1 VLASIL
7 SVTQNLGYPLLG
19 VFVGIEALGVPVP
32 GETAVIFG
40 GLAASSGRL
49 NIVLVIVVASAGA
62 IIGDNIGFMIGRR
75 GGRAVLQ
82 RPGRFESERRRVLE
96 IGDPFFERHGGK
108 AVFLGRWIAGL
119 RIWASWLAGASK
131 MRWPV
136 FLVWN
141 ALGGIAWSTSVAL
154 AAYYG
159 GRSVE
164 HVFSQIGLYGIPVAA
179 ALVALIAGLW
189 WWRRRG
195 READPGE
202 PTDTPPQG

>member
-1 VLASIL
+1 MLASIL

-62 IIGDNIGFMIGRR
+62 IIGDNIGFVIGRR
-75 GGRAVLQ
+75 GGRAVLE
-82 RPGRFESERRRVLE
+82 RPGRFEAERRRVLE

-119 RIWASWLAGASK
+119 RIWASWLAGASN
-131 MRWPV
+131 MHWLT
-136 FLVWN
+136 FLAWN

-154 AAYYG
+154 AAYFG

-164 HVFSQIGLYGIPVAA
+164 TIFAKIGLY
-179 ALVALIAGLW
+179 ALILAAVVVVVGVAYL
-189 WWRRRG
+189 WRRR
-195 READPGE
+195 RRHQDA
-202 PTDTPPQG
+202 

>member
-62 IIGDNIGFMIGRR
+62 IIGDNIGFVIGRR
-75 GGRAVLQ
+75 GGRAVLE
-82 RPGRFESERRRVLE
+82 RPGRFEAERRRVLE

-119 RIWASWLAGASK
+119 RIWASWLAGASQ
-131 MRWPV
+131 MRWRT
-136 FLVWN
+136 FLIWN
-141 ALGGIAWSTSVAL
+141 AMGGIAWATSVSL

-159 GRSVE
+159 GKSVE
-164 HVFSQIGLYGIPVAA
+164 SVFSKIGVY
-179 ALVALIAGLW
+179 ALIAAGVVVVLGLGYLL
-189 WWRRRG
+189 RRR
-195 READPGE
+195 RRRNAA
-202 PTDTPPQG
+202 

>member
-1 VLASIL
+1 VLASIINF
-7 SVTQNLGYPLLG
+7 TTNLGYPLLG
-19 VFVGIEALGVPVP
+19 VAVGIEALGVPVP

-49 NIVLVIVVASAGA
+49 DIVLVIVVASAGA
-62 IIGDNIGFMIGRR
+62 IIGDNIGFVIGRR
-75 GGRAVLQ
+75 GGRAVLE
-82 RPGRFESERRRVLE
+82 RPGRFEKERRRVLE

-108 AVFLGRWIAGL
+108 AVFLGRWVAGL

-131 MRWPV
+131 MRWPT
-136 FLVWN
+136 FLAWN

-159 GRSVE
+159 GQSVK

-179 ALVALIAGLW
+179 ALVALIAGVW
-189 WWRRRG
+189 WWRRR
-195 READPGE
+195 REAE
-202 PTDTPPQG
+202 PARSTEPPPPA